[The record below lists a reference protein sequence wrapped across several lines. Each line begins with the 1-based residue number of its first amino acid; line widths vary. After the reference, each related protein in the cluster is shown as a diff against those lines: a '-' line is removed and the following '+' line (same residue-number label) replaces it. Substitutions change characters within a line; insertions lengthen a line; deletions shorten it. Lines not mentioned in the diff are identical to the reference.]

1 MCGRDDAL
9 SLGSAAD
16 ETVLEAGGERRGV
29 VGKTI
34 IGSADFAAACF

>member
-9 SLGSAAD
+9 LLGSVTS

-34 IGSADFAAACF
+34 GSADFAAVCF